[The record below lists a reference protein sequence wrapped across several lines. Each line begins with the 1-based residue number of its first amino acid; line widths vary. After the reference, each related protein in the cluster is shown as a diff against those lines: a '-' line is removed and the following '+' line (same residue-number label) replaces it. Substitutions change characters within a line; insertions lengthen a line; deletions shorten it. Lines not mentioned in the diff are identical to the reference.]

1 MPEADAQFLEAGHP
15 IRIRV
20 VVVAPSLRQFIG
32 GQEVQAAILLSN
44 WQNDPAVCVSFVA
57 KNTELPGWAER
68 VPYLRTLL
76 RFPLYLATLAQ
87 GIRKTDIAHIF
98 SGAGSSFVV
107 STVPAYWMAKLLGKK
122 TVIHYHSPSL
132 ESHLRES
139 RLARTVLK
147 NADCVVVPS
156 AYLQGVLRNFQI
168 QAQAIPNVIDLQRSS
183 HSDCRPLDHFLLCT
197 RNLEPR
203 YGIDTVLRAFAL
215 IQKEFPDAQ
224 LCLAG
229 TGPEESNLRRL
240 IEELKLRHVE
250 LRGRVLHHEIVRL
263 YQRSGLF
270 VNASRSDNMPVSIM
284 EAFASG
290 MPVVSTN
297 AGGIPFMVEHQQT
310 GLLCDAEDWLSLAA
324 NIIRLLRDPALAARL
339 SHNAHR
345 QSIDYTWRAV
355 HDQWLNLYRSLLL
368 AQLR

>member
-1 MPEADAQFLEAGHP
+1 MPEADAQSLEGEAP
-15 IRIRV
+15 TRIRV
-20 VVVAPSLRQFIG
+20 VVVAPSLRQLIG
-32 GQEVQAAILLSN
+32 GQEVQADILLSN
-44 WQNDPAVCVSFVA
+44 WQNDPAVRVSFVA
-57 KNTELPGWAER
+57 KNTELPAWAER
-68 VPYLRTLL
+68 VPYLRTFL
-76 RFPLYLATLAQ
+76 RFPIYLATLVQ
-87 GIRKTDIAHIF
+87 GMRRADIAHIF

-122 TVIHYHSPSL
+122 TVIHYHSAFL
-132 ESHLRES
+132 EAHLRES

-147 NADCVVVPS
+147 NVDRLVVPS
-156 AYLQGVLRNFQI
+156 AYLQGLSGGFQI
-168 QAQAIPNVIDLQRSS
+168 QAHAIPNVIDLQRSN
-183 HSDCRPLDHFLLCT
+183 HSDFRPCEAFLLCT

-215 IQKEFPDAQ
+215 VQKEFPHAQ

-229 TGPEESNLRRL
+229 TGPEESNLLRL
-240 IEELKLRHVE
+240 IEELHLRHVE
-250 LRGRVLHHEIVRL
+250 LRGRVLRDEIVRL

-297 AGGIPFMVEHQQT
+297 AGGIAFMVEHEQT
-310 GLLCDAEDWLSLAA
+310 GLLSDVEDWRSLAF
-324 NIIRLLRDPALAARL
+324 NIIRLLRDPALAALL

-345 QSIDYTWRAV
+345 QSMGYTWRAV
-355 HDQWLNLYRSLLL
+355 RDQWLNLYRSLL
-368 AQLR
+368 